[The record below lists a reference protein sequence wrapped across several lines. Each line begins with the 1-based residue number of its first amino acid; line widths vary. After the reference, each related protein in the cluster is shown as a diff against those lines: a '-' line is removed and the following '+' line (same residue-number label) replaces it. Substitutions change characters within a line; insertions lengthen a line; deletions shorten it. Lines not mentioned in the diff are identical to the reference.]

1 MPELPEV
8 ETVRRSLEAAA
19 IGETLQSITV
29 RRSDLR
35 YPVPVERLKRELPG
49 SCLKSVERKG
59 KVLIFRFKKGRL
71 AERCV
76 LGHLG
81 MSGRFLATKGNQKP
95 NWQKHEHLRFSMDT
109 WELRFIDPRR
119 FGSVELCLASQLEKH
134 PRIRNLGVEPLSAAF
149 DGPLLFSGTRGTQ
162 VKIRD
167 FLLTGRLV
175 AGVGN
180 IYANEA
186 CFHAGVRPQRS
197 AAKLSKSDCSKLVL
211 EIKNVLA
218 AAIEAGGSTL
228 KDGGYVDG
236 SGKAGWFQFSHWVYN
251 REGEPCK
258 NCQSSIKKVK
268 ALRRS
273 AFYCPQCQR

>member
-8 ETVRRSLEAAA
+8 ETVRRSLEVA
-19 IGETLQSITV
+19 IGESLQSMTI

-35 YPVPVERLKRELPG
+35 YPVPADRLKKELPG
-49 SCLKSVERKG
+49 SCLKSVERRG

-81 MSGRFLATKGNQKP
+81 MSGRFLATKAGQELD
-95 NWQKHEHLRFSMDT
+95 WQKHEHLRFSLDT

-119 FGSVELCLASQLEKH
+119 FGSIELCLASQLEKH
-134 PRIRNLGVEPLSAAF
+134 PRIRNLGVEPLSSDF
-149 DGPLLFSGTRGTQ
+149 EGKLLFSGTRGKQ

-197 AAKLSKSDCSKLVL
+197 AARLSKSDCSKLVL
-211 EIKNVLA
+211 EIKKVLE

-251 REGEPCK
+251 REGKPCK
-258 NCQSSIKKVK
+258 NCQSPVKKVK

-273 AFYCPQCQR
+273 AFYCPRCQR